1 VQQTVRYLTTGDG
14 VQLAWASMGA
24 GAPLVKAANWM
35 THLQY
40 DLESPVWRH
49 WIRFFAQHFH
59 FIRYD
64 ERGCGMTQWQVPDVS
79 PARWADDLDAVIEA
93 SGIAEPAVVLGI
105 SQGAATAIMEAV
117 WHPERVSQL
126 ILYGGYAAGIALR
139 GDDVA
144 WRRYQAIIELA
155 RLEWGNENSA
165 FRQVFTSRFVP
176 EARPEQLD
184 WFNELC
190 RRTTTGEIAAHLMLA
205 RSQVNVRDLLSQVR
219 VPTLVIHAS
228 RDDVSPA
235 SASREL
241 AAGIPGAEFVQLESR
256 NHVLLEEEP
265 AWARFRD
272 LVLEFT
278 GRLRARQRGEAEC
291 FTALT
296 GREREVLGALIAGSS
311 NAQIAAGL
319 AISDKTVRN
328 MLTRIFDKLGVKS
341 RAQAIVL
348 ARDGRFDAGP

>member
-1 VQQTVRYLTTGDG
+1 
-14 VQLAWASMGA
+14 
-24 GAPLVKAANWM
+24 
-35 THLQY
+35 
-40 DLESPVWRH
+40 
-49 WIRFFAQHFH
+49 
-59 FIRYD
+59 
-64 ERGCGMTQWQVPDVS
+64 
-79 PARWADDLDAVIEA
+79 
-93 SGIAEPAVVLGI
+93 
-105 SQGAATAIMEAV
+105 
-117 WHPERVSQL
+117 
-126 ILYGGYAAGIALR
+126 
-139 GDDVA
+139 
-144 WRRYQAIIELA
+144 
-155 RLEWGNENSA
+155 
-165 FRQVFTSRFVP
+165 
-176 EARPEQLD
+176 
-184 WFNELC
+184 
-190 RRTTTGEIAAHLMLA
+190 
-205 RSQVNVRDLLSQVR
+205 